1 MTLKMIL
8 IIRGIYVR
16 IEVGENSDN
25 KRIETVKAELQCT
38 NAVEHCIE
46 VLVSDLSYVI
56 CELFTVTHKRTL
68 M

>member
-1 MTLKMIL
+1 MWELKL
-8 IIRGIYVR
+8 
-16 IEVGENSDN
+16 EKNSDN
-25 KRIETVKAELQCT
+25 KRIEAVKAELQCT

-56 CELFTVTHKRTL
+56 CELFTVTHKHTL